1 MNSSTS
7 GKTFRKLLKY
17 ERTNLVEI
25 LYVNKKRKIFYQK
38 LFIQIVLKII
48 YRHRYVI
55 ITSYIKLCPKFISG
69 GKIVVLLLFI
79 IGEKY
84 IPTYIN
90 IYFFFFRITMYL
102 PIIRNHIFWIIH
114 LFYTSMNNG
123 IF

>member
-7 GKTFRKLLKY
+7 GKTFRKLSKY

-48 YRHRYVI
+48 YRHRWYVI
-55 ITSYIKLCPKFISG
+55 ITSYIKLCPIFISG

-90 IYFFFFRITMYL
+90 IYFFFSGLQCTYL
-102 PIIRNHIFWIIH
+102 
-114 LFYTSMNNG
+114 
-123 IF
+123 